1 MPFARPTAQELRTLA
16 ALALPVTLVQLGMM
30 AMGVEDVMIVG
41 RYSADALAGVAIGS
55 LLFFSLSAFGLG
67 VIMGIE
73 PVISQAVGAK
83 EPDTIVRAF
92 QRGLVLVAG
101 MGTLTLLVMWQAEPL
116 MLWMGQP
123 RVIVDIAAPYLRTIA
138 PSIYA
143 YYLFSLA
150 RLTLQSH
157 GQMRPIVTTIV
168 VSNAVNIVLGILL
181 VFGGWG
187 VPRLGPIG
195 AGIATL
201 LARWISACALLGAAW
216 SELRSM
222 FTWRRESW
230 AWAPITRLLRLG
242 APAGATMVLEYG
254 VFAVVGLVMGNLGPI
269 PAAGHQV
276 ALNIASLTFMVPL
289 GVGTAGSVM
298 VGRAIGAGRPDTARR
313 TAMAALTCGVGFMVF
328 TSIAFT
334 LLPHL
339 FASAYTSDAAVVAL
353 AATLI
358 PIAGVFQVFDGLQVV
373 SIGLLRGSGDTRTPM
388 LVNLIGY
395 WVFGL
400 PLSLWLGRG
409 LGWGP
414 AGLWWGL
421 VAGLAIVGLVL
432 AWRVSVRL
440 GGTLERVRM
449 DAATSAPPVP

>member
-1 MPFARPTAQELRTLA
+1 
-16 ALALPVTLVQLGMM
+16 
-30 AMGVEDVMIVG
+30 
-41 RYSADALAGVAIGS
+41 
-55 LLFFSLSAFGLG
+55 
-67 VIMGIE
+67 
-73 PVISQAVGAK
+73 
-83 EPDTIVRAF
+83 
-92 QRGLVLVAG
+92 
-101 MGTLTLLVMWQAEPL
+101 

-123 RVIVDIAAPYLRTIA
+123 RVIVAVAAPYLRTIV
-138 PSIYA
+138 PTIYA
-143 YYLFSLA
+143 FCLFSLA

-157 GQMRPIVTTIV
+157 GQMRPIVITIV
-168 VSNAVNIVLGILL
+168 LSNVVNVVLGILL

-201 LARWISACALLGAAW
+201 IARWVSSAALLAAAW
-216 SELRSM
+216 PELRSL
-222 FTWRRESW
+222 FVWRRAAT
-230 AWAPITRLLRLG
+230 AWAPIWRLVRLG
-242 APAGATMVLEYG
+242 APAGATMVLEFG
-254 VFAVVGLVMGNLGPI
+254 VFAVVGLVMGNLGPVA
-269 PAAGHQV
+269 AAGHQV

-289 GVGTAGSVM
+289 GIGTAGSVM
-298 VGRAIGAGRPDTARR
+298 VGRAIGAGLAETARR
-313 TAMAALTCGVGFMVF
+313 TAVAGRAARVHLF

-339 FASAYTSDAAVVAL
+339 IASTYTNDAAIVAL

-388 LVNLIGY
+388 LVNLVGY
-395 WVFGL
+395 WVVGL

-432 AWRVSVRL
+432 AWRVRVRL
-440 GGTLERVRM
+440 GGRLERVRM
-449 DAATSAPPVP
+449 SDATTARPAP